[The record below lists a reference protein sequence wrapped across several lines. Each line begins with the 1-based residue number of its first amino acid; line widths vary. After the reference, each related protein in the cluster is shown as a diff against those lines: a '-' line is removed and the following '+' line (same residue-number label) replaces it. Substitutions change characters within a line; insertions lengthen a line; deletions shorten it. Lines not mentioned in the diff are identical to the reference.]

1 MAMGESIRNAAR
13 RTGVAQA
20 ITSRE
25 RKRANVIEEAP
36 GPAKG
41 GGFDVRAFLSFAGLN
56 KKSMDFP
63 KNKVVF
69 AAGDFAENVLFIQ
82 KGIVKLSVTSG
93 QGKTAV
99 MTILGSGNFFG
110 VWCLAGQ
117 LRRTATATTMAPTT
131 VSVIPKEQML
141 RLLHSVPDFSDHFI
155 AFLLKRNIRFGRQ
168 VVNFLFDS
176 TEKKLIRAL
185 LFLAQ
190 FGIESGDDVTMFR
203 VPQEL
208 LGEMIGTSRTH
219 VNTFMTKLKR
229 LGFIE
234 YNGGLRIHRTPLM
247 SLL

>member
-1 MAMGESIRNAAR
+1 VGESSRLVAGRI
-13 RTGVAQA
+13 GVAHA
-20 ITSRE
+20 TISRE
-25 RKRANVIEEAP
+25 RKISNGIAP
-36 GPAKG
+36 SPAPAKAG
-41 GGFDVRAFLSFAGLN
+41 SFDIRSFLTASGLTR
-56 KKSMDFP
+56 KSVDFP
-63 KNKVVF
+63 KNKVIF
-69 AAGDFAENVLFIQ
+69 ASGDPAENVLFIQ
-82 KGIVKLSVTSG
+82 RGIVKLSVTSG

-99 MTILGSGNFFG
+99 MTLLSAGNFIG

-131 VSVIPKEQML
+131 VNVIPKDQML
-141 RLLHSVPDFSDHFI
+141 RLLHTEPDFSDYFI
-155 AFLLKRNIRFGRQ
+155 TFLLKRNIRFGRQ
-168 VVNFLFDS
+168 VINLLFDN

-190 FGIESGDDVTMFR
+190 FGVESGDDVKMFR

-234 YNGGLRIHRTPLM
+234 YNGGLKVHRTPLI

>member
-1 MAMGESIRNAAR
+1 
-13 RTGVAQA
+13 VAQA
-20 ITSRE
+20 TISRD
-25 RKRANVIEEAP
+25 RKISNGIAPSP
-36 GPAKG
+36 GPTKA
-41 GGFDVRAFLSFAGLN
+41 GGFDIRSFLTSAGLTR
-56 KKSMDFP
+56 KSVDFP
-63 KNKVVF
+63 KNKVIF
-69 AAGDFAENVLFIQ
+69 ASGDPAENVLFIQ
-82 KGIVKLSVTSG
+82 RGIVKLSVTSG

-99 MTILGSGNFFG
+99 MTMLGAGNFIG

-117 LRRTATATTMAPTT
+117 LRRTATATTMSPTT
-131 VSVIPKEQML
+131 VNVIPKDQML
-141 RLLHSVPDFSDHFI
+141 RLLHSEPDLSDYFI
-155 AFLLKRNIRFGRQ
+155 TFLLKRNIRFGRQ
-168 VVNFLFDS
+168 VINLLFDN

-190 FGIESGDDVTMFR
+190 FGVESGDDVKMFR

-234 YNGGLRIHRTPLM
+234 YNGGLRVHRTPLI